1 MDHLH
6 STTIEFK
13 KGQHLTFEH
22 RVLIQVRLEDGWN
35 ANRIAKEIGCSPNTV
50 RNEIIC

>member
-1 MDHLH
+1 MDHLR

-13 KGQHLTFEH
+13 KEQYLTFEH

-35 ANRIAKEIGCSPNTV
+35 ANRITEKNKGIKQAMY
-50 RNEIIC
+50 